1 MPASARPRILVVD
14 DYADATEVWALYL
27 SSVGF
32 DVETAADGHE
42 AIAHVRSHPPDV
54 VVLDLNLPGC
64 SGIDVARALRGD
76 ARVRHVPLIAVTGSA
91 DRRELEIARELFHAV
106 VAKPCDPG
114 QLVAS
119 IRRLLD
125 PPE

>member
-54 VVLDLNLPGC
+54 VVLDLNLPG
-64 SGIDVARALRGD
+64 
-76 ARVRHVPLIAVTGSA
+76 
-91 DRRELEIARELFHAV
+91 
-106 VAKPCDPG
+106 
-114 QLVAS
+114 
-119 IRRLLD
+119 
-125 PPE
+125 